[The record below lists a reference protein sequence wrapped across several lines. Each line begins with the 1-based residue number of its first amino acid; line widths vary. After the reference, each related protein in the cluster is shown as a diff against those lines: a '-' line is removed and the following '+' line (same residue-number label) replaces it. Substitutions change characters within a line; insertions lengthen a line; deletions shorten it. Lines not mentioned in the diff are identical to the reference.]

1 MAAARTRLPSCVGW
15 EIFMTGGA
23 ACVAHG
29 RDAVLL
35 DKADAAIAWTRER
48 LGMSGLLAEAK
59 Q

>member
-1 MAAARTRLPSCVGW
+1 
-15 EIFMTGGA
+15 MTGGA